1 MFSFVKNYSECDV
14 TFMLYL
20 IQNISL
26 LREKPDLKMRS
37 KHLIMKQNTYRHV
50 YFLRK
55 KMD

>member
-1 MFSFVKNYSECDV
+1 MFSFVKNYCDA

-20 IQNISL
+20 LQNISL

-37 KHLIMKQNTYRHV
+37 KDLIMKQNTYRHV